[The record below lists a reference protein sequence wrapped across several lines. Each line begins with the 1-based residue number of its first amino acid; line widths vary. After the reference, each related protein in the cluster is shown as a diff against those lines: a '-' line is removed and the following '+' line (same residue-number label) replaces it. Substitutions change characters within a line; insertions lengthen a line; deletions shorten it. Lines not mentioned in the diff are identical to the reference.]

1 MSAYR
6 LQTLPYQRDSAPLMR
21 RLASLPGF
29 VCLDSGLGD
38 SHHARYDILSALPE
52 ATLHTPPG
60 SDPRQTFARIDALLA
75 THSPVP
81 PPQALSTFPFLGGAI
96 AYIGYD
102 GACHAGIYCWAIV
115 VDHQRQQ
122 SHLLALPQCPDS
134 SWNTV
139 LAALAAPSPAYPS
152 FTLTQPF
159 TANFTEQEYAA
170 AFARIQ
176 DYIHA
181 GDCYQVNLAQRFA
194 ARFSGAPFAAWLN
207 LRRNIHSPFAAFM
220 QAGNE
225 TLISFSPERFL
236 RVRDRQVLTQPI
248 KGTRRRGNSVEE
260 DSRLAQA
267 LLASPKDRAEN
278 LMIVDLLRNDLGTLC
293 RTGSVKAERL
303 FELQSFSNVH
313 HLVSTISAHLDPP
326 HSALA
331 LLGNCFPGGSI
342 TGAPKKRAMEIIAEL
357 EPDSRQAYCG
367 SFFHAGFDG
376 SLDSSILI
384 RSLLCSGEEIFC
396 WGGGG
401 IVADSDCTQ
410 EYQECYDKINNIIK
424 VL

>member
-38 SHHARYDILSALPE
+38 NPHGRYDILSALPE
-52 ATLHTPPG
+52 TTLHTPPG
-60 SDPRQTFARIDALLA
+60 SAPRETIARINALLA
-75 THSPVP
+75 TQQAVP
-81 PPQALSTFPFLGGAI
+81 AMQALAALPFLGGAI
-96 AYIGYD
+96 GYIGYD
-102 GACHAGIYCWAIV
+102 GACHTGIYLWALI
-115 VDHQRQQ
+115 VDHQLRQ
-122 SHLLALPQCPDS
+122 SHLLALPQCPDNC
-134 SWNTV
+134 WNTV
-139 LAALAAPSPAYPS
+139 LDALAAPVPESPT
-152 FTLTQPF
+152 FTLTRPF
-159 TANFTEQEYAA
+159 AANFTYEEYAA

-194 ARFSGAPFAAWLN
+194 ARFSGDPLAPWLS

-220 QAGNE
+220 RAGE
-225 TLISFSPERFL
+225 QTLLSFSPERFL
-236 RVRDRQVLTQPI
+236 RVHDGHVLTQPI
-248 KGTRRRGNSVEE
+248 KGTRRRSTKAEE
-260 DSRLAQA
+260 DNRLAEA

-293 RTGSVKAERL
+293 RTGSVKVEQL

-313 HLVSTISAHLDPP
+313 HLVSTISARLDPP
-326 HSALA
+326 HSALT

-342 TGAPKKRAMEIIAEL
+342 TGAPKKRAMEIIGEL

-367 SFFHAGFDG
+367 SFFYAGFDG
-376 SLDSSILI
+376 TLDSSILI
-384 RSLLCSGEEIFC
+384 RSLVCRGEEIFC

-401 IVADSDCTQ
+401 IVADSDCAQ

-424 VL
+424 SL

>member
-1 MSAYR
+1 MSPYR
-6 LQTLPYQRDSAPLMR
+6 LHTLPYQRDSAPLMR

-38 SHHARYDILSALPE
+38 SHHGRYDILSALPE
-52 ATLHTPPG
+52 TTLHTPPG
-60 SDPRQTFARIDALLA
+60 GSPRETFARIDALLSA
-75 THSPVP
+75 HRPAS
-81 PPQALSTFPFLGGAI
+81 PPQALAALPFSGGAI
-96 AYIGYD
+96 GYLGYD
-102 GACHAGIYCWAIV
+102 GACHTGIYSWALV
-115 VDHQRQQ
+115 VDHQLQQ

-134 SWNTV
+134 CWNTV
-139 LAALAAPSPAYPS
+139 LDALAAPVPAYPA
-152 FTLTQPF
+152 FTLTRPF
-159 TANFTEQEYAA
+159 AANFTYAEYAS

-194 ARFSGAPFAAWLN
+194 ARFGGDPFAAWLN
-207 LRRNIHSPFAAFM
+207 LRRSIHSPFAAFM
-220 QAGNE
+220 RTDEQ
-225 TLISFSPERFL
+225 TLLSFSPERFL
-236 RVRDRQVLTQPI
+236 RVHDGQVLTQPI
-248 KGTRRRGNSVEE
+248 KGTRRRSDDAEE
-260 DSRLAQA
+260 DRRLAKA

-293 RTGSVKAERL
+293 RTGSVKVEQL

-313 HLVSTISAHLDPP
+313 HLVSTISARLDTA
-326 HSALA
+326 HSALT

-376 SLDSSILI
+376 NLDSSILI

-401 IVADSDCTQ
+401 IVADSDCAQ
-410 EYQECYDKINNIIK
+410 EYQECYDKINNIINS
-424 VL
+424 L